1 MRFALFNVSGTFIN
15 HPARLCVVKARSY
28 EDAFVKCKEILSK
41 GISEQLGLKVRPGVK
56 IHFTVLAQD
65 LSLGYGE
72 QVMYTTC
79 SIEDSGGFIID
90 TYEYAIKPLD

>member
-28 EDAFVKCKEILSK
+28 DDAFVKCKEILSK
-41 GISEQLGLKVRPGVK
+41 GISEQLALRPGVK
-56 IHFTVLAQD
+56 IHFTALAQD

-72 QVMYTTC
+72 RVLYTTC
-79 SIEDSGGFIID
+79 SIEDGDGFVID